1 MQNQMS
7 DPHAGAAI
15 LAVVGLILLMMITI
29 GLVIQIVVCIIV
41 TGCLKRVP
49 PQFRKQEPGMC
60 WLLLIPLFRYIWNFF
75 VHLKV
80 AESYQA
86 YFNSIGRT
94 DVGDCGK
101 GLALAYC
108 ICAACTVVPYLGFM
122 TGLASLVLLIIML
135 VKFNELK
142 NMIPATQP

>member
-1 MQNQMS
+1 MQPHIN
-7 DPHAGAAI
+7 DPHTGAAI
-15 LAVVGLILLMMITI
+15 LAVIGLVLLGILIV
-29 GLVIQIVVCIIV
+29 GLVIQVVVCIIV

-49 PQFRKQEPGMC
+49 PPFRKQEPGMV
-60 WLLLIPLFRYIWNFF
+60 WLLLIPLFRFIWNFF

-86 YFNSIGRT
+86 YFNSIGKT

-108 ICAACTVVPYLGFM
+108 ICAACTLIPYLGAM

-142 NMIPATQP
+142 NLIPATLS

>member
-1 MQNQMS
+1 MQPQFH
-7 DPHAGAAI
+7 DPQAGTAI
-15 LAVVGLILLMMITI
+15 FAMFGLIFLGMLIV
-29 GLVIQIVVCIIV
+29 GLVIQAVVCIV
-41 TGCLKRVP
+41 VSDCLKRVP
-49 PQFRKQEPGMC
+49 PQFRKQDPGMC
-60 WLLLIPLFRYIWNFF
+60 WLLMIPLFRLIWNFF

-94 DVGDCGK
+94 DAGDCGK

-108 ICAACTVVPYLGFM
+108 ICAACSFIPLV
-122 TGLASLVLLIIML
+122 GLASLVLLIIML

-142 NMIPATQP
+142 NRIPATQG

>member
-1 MQNQMS
+1 MPPQIH
-7 DPHAGAAI
+7 DPHAGVAL
-15 LAVVGLILLMMITI
+15 LAVI
-29 GLVIQIVVCIIV
+29 GLVILGMLIVGLVIQVVVCIIV
-41 TGCLKRVP
+41 TGCLERVP
-49 PQFRKQEPGMC
+49 RQFRKQEPGMC
-60 WLLLIPLFRYIWNFF
+60 WLLLIPLFRLIWNFF

-94 DVGDCGK
+94 DVGDCGR

-108 ICAACTVVPYLGFM
+108 ICAACTVVPYMGAL

-142 NMIPATQP
+142 NMIPVTQP